1 MITPTKGIAPQRAL
15 LSIGAQIATV
25 LTRPLTISQAYARLK
40 EWRAENNHDAPV
52 PFGWFVLALDVL
64 FTLNVLDFNGDLL
77 RLRRTDASA
86 PNGAR

>member
-25 LTRPLTISQAYARLK
+25 LTWPLTISQTYARLK
-40 EWRAENNHDAPV
+40 EWRAEHKHDAPV
-52 PFGWFVLALDVL
+52 LFGRFVLALDVL
-64 FTLNVLDFNGDLL
+64 FTLNVLDFDGDLL